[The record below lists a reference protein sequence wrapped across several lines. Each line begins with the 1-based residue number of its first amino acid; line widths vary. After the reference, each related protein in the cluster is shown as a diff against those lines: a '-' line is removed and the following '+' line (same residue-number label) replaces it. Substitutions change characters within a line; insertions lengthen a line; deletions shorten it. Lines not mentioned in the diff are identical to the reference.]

1 MYHLRD
7 HCGHGTGALNTLQK
21 KCESVKS
28 AFQFCIGSEPERVR
42 GQSGRT
48 RLSAGPWLLL
58 LLGCPTLVIVMT
70 MGMIL
75 AMLKLF
81 LPLHNIFV
89 STKMWYPPHWQQEGW
104 RRPRGIP
111 RRLLYKQPGNIFLSL
126 NDPFSSRST
135 KTRQSIQSN

>member
-1 MYHLRD
+1 M
-7 HCGHGTGALNTLQK
+7 K
-21 KCESVKS
+21 
-28 AFQFCIGSEPERVR
+28 

-111 RRLLYKQPGNIFLSL
+111 RRPLYKQPGNIFLSL

-135 KTRQSIQSN
+135 KTRQSIQSNSIQSSVQTCKIFGIEVSSLEREYWPNVNTLY